1 MRRLLNVLFVTA
13 QGAYLHRE
21 RESVLVEVD
30 GKTMVRVPVHTL
42 EGVICFGQVFVS
54 PPVMQLC
61 AERGANISFLSR
73 NGRFWARVQ
82 GPVSGNVLLR
92 RAQYRWADDEERC
105 AAIARAMVIAKIS
118 NSRAVLQRYVRS
130 HVSSEGINAVSDAI
144 AHLGELVKGLK
155 TSQPLATLRGVEG
168 EAARRYFN
176 VLRHLILTQ
185 KEGFPFQERTRRP
198 PLDNMNALLSF
209 VYTLLVHDVSSALE
223 SVGLDPAVGFLH
235 RDRPGRPGL
244 ALDLMEE
251 LRPYIADR
259 LVLSLVNL
267 KQVTPDG
274 FQKTETGAVNMT
286 EETRRLVIRAYQE
299 RKREEM
305 THPFLK
311 EKIQVGLLPYT
322 QALLLTRHIRG
333 DMDGYP
339 PFLWR

>member
-1 MRRLLNVLFVTA
+1 MRRLLNVLFVTT

-21 RESVLVEVD
+21 RESVLVDVD
-30 GKTMVRVPVHTL
+30 GKTTVRVPAHTL

-61 AERGANISFLSR
+61 AERGVNISFLSR
-73 NGRFWARVQ
+73 NGRFWARMQ

-92 RAQYRWADDEERC
+92 RAQYRWADDQEKST
-105 AAIARAMVIAKIS
+105 AIAQAIIIAKLS
-118 NSRAVLQRYVRS
+118 NSRAVLQRHVRS
-130 HVSSEGINAVSDAI
+130 HVSSEGVTAVSDAI
-144 AHLGELVKGLK
+144 AHLGELIKGLEVP
-155 TSQPLATLRGVEG
+155 QPLATLRGVEG
-168 EAARRYFN
+168 EAARRYFS
-176 VLRHLILTQ
+176 VFRHLVLTQ
-185 KEGFPFQERTRRP
+185 KEGFPFEERTRRP

-251 LRPYIADR
+251 LRPYMGDR

-267 KQVTPDG
+267 KQVTSYG

-286 EETRRLVIRAYQE
+286 EDTRRLVIKAYQK
-299 RKREEM
+299 RKREEI

-311 EKIQVGLLPYT
+311 EKIEIGLLPYA
-322 QALLLTRHIRG
+322 QALLLARYTRG
-333 DMDGYP
+333 DIDGYP